1 MRSIE
6 LEAGLIE
13 KAVEERNTII
23 AKAEARAT
31 RILENAR
38 QEETRI
44 KSDVDRH
51 LRTIVGSEL
60 RAVHD
65 RIVGRANLDGRKMVM
80 EAKMELLDTVF
91 ESAREKLEAMAKK
104 GGADYQEVVKKL
116 ISEAVEAIGEDE
128 LIVSSNKADHGFL
141 KKTLSEL
148 SKEMG
153 VSLRLDAKPIDA
165 MGGVI
170 VKNQRGT
177 KVYYNTLEGR
187 LSKVRE
193 SKASEV
199 AEKLGVI

>member
-13 KAVEERNTII
+13 KAVEERNTIL
-23 AKAEARAT
+23 AKAETRAA

-187 LSKVRE
+187 LSKVSG

>member
-13 KAVEERNTII
+13 KAVEERNTIL
-23 AKAEARAT
+23 AKAESRAA

-38 QEETRI
+38 QEEARI

-141 KKTLSEL
+141 KETLPEL
-148 SKEMG
+148 SKELG
-153 VSLRLDAKPIDA
+153 VSLRLDDKPIDA
-165 MGGVI
+165 IGGVT
-170 VKNQRGT
+170 VKNPRGT
-177 KVYYNTLEGR
+177 KVYYNTLVGR
-187 LSKVRE
+187 LSKVRG
-193 SKASEV
+193 SKSSEV

>member
-1 MRSIE
+1 MSSIE
-6 LEAGLIE
+6 LEAGLID
-13 KAVEERNTII
+13 KAVEERNTLI
-23 AKAEARAT
+23 AKAEARAE

-38 QEETRI
+38 QEEARI

-91 ESAREKLEAMAKK
+91 EYAREKLEAMAKK

-128 LIVSSNKADHGFL
+128 LIVLSNKADNGFL
-141 KKTLSEL
+141 KKILSEL
-148 SKEMG
+148 TKELG
-153 VSLRLDAKPIDA
+153 VSLRLDDKPIDA

-170 VKNQRGT
+170 VKNQRNT

-187 LSKVRE
+187 LSKVRG

>member
-1 MRSIE
+1 MSSIE
-6 LEAGLIE
+6 LEAGLID
-13 KAVEERNTII
+13 KAVEERNTLI
-23 AKAEARAT
+23 AKAEARAE

-38 QEETRI
+38 QEEARI

-91 ESAREKLEAMAKK
+91 ESARKKLEAMAKK
-104 GGADYQEVVKKL
+104 GGADYQEVVNKL
-116 ISEAVEAIGEDE
+116 ISEAAEAIGEDE
-128 LIVSSNKADHGFL
+128 LIVSSNEADHGFL
-141 KKTLSEL
+141 KKTLPEL
-148 SKEMG
+148 SKELG
-153 VSLRLDAKPIDA
+153 VSLRLDSKPIDS
-165 MGGVI
+165 MGGVT
-170 VKNQRGT
+170 VKNKKGT
-177 KVYYNTLEGR
+177 KVYYNTLEDR
-187 LSKVRE
+187 LSKVRG

>member
-141 KKTLSEL
+141 KKTISEL

-177 KVYYNTLEGR
+177 KVYYNTFEGR
-187 LSKVRE
+187 LSKVSG

>member
-23 AKAEARAT
+23 ANAEARAA

-38 QEETRI
+38 QEEARI

-116 ISEAVEAIGEDE
+116 ISEAVEAIGDDE
-128 LIVSSNKADHGFL
+128 LIVSSNKADNGFL
-141 KKTLSEL
+141 KKTLPEL
-148 SKEMG
+148 SKELS
-153 VSLRLDAKPIDA
+153 VSLRLDDKPIDS
-165 MGGVI
+165 MGGVT
-170 VKNQRGT
+170 VKNPRGT

-187 LSKVRE
+187 LSKVRG

>member
-23 AKAEARAT
+23 AKAEARAA

-38 QEETRI
+38 QEEARI

-65 RIVGRANLDGRKMVM
+65 RIVGRANLDGRKMIM

-91 ESAREKLEAMAKK
+91 ESASEKLEAMAKK

-116 ISEAVEAIGEDE
+116 ISEAVEAMGEDE

-141 KKTLSEL
+141 KKTLPEL
-148 SKEMG
+148 SKELG

-170 VKNQRGT
+170 VKNPRGT
-177 KVYYNTLEGR
+177 KVYYNTLDGR
-187 LSKVRE
+187 LSKVRG

>member
-1 MRSIE
+1 MSSIE

-13 KAVEERNTII
+13 KAVEERNAILE
-23 AKAEARAT
+23 KAEARAE

-38 QEETRI
+38 QEEARI
-44 KSDVDRH
+44 RNDTERH

-65 RIVGRANLDGRKMVM
+65 RIVGRANLDGRKKIM
-80 EAKMELLDTVF
+80 EAKMGILDDVF
-91 ESAREKLEAMAKK
+91 NFAREKLEAMAKE
-104 GGADYQEVVKKL
+104 GGEDYQEVVKKL
-116 ISEAVEAIGEDE
+116 VSEAAEAMGEDE
-128 LIVSSNKADHGFL
+128 LIVSCNKADQVFL
-141 KKTLSEL
+141 KKTLSDL
-148 SKEMG
+148 SKE
-153 VSLRLDAKPIDA
+153 LDASFKLDSKPVET

-170 VKNQRGT
+170 VKNPKAT

-187 LSKVRE
+187 LIKVRQ

>member
-1 MRSIE
+1 VR
-6 LEAGLIE
+6 
-13 KAVEERNTII
+13 
-23 AKAEARAT
+23 AK

-38 QEETRI
+38 QEEVRI

-80 EAKMELLDTVF
+80 EVKMELLDTVF
-91 ESAREKLEAMAKK
+91 EYAREKLEAMAKK

-128 LIVSSNKADHGFL
+128 LIVSSNKADNGFL
-141 KKTLSEL
+141 KKILSEL
-148 SKEMG
+148 TKELG

-187 LSKVRE
+187 LSKVRG

>member
-13 KAVEERNTII
+13 KAVEERNTIL
-23 AKAEARAT
+23 AKAEARAA

-44 KSDVDRH
+44 NSDVDRH

-104 GGADYQEVVKKL
+104 GEADYQEVVKKL

-128 LIVSSNKADHGFL
+128 LIVSSNKADHDFL
-141 KKTLSEL
+141 KKTLPEL

-153 VSLRLDAKPIDA
+153 VSFRLDAKPIDA
-165 MGGVI
+165 RGGVI

-187 LSKVRE
+187 LSKVSG

>member
-6 LEAGLIE
+6 LEAGLID
-13 KAVEERNTII
+13 KAVEERNTLI

-80 EAKMELLDTVF
+80 EVKMELLDTVF

-116 ISEAVEAIGEDE
+116 ISEAVEAIGADE
-128 LIVSSNKADHGFL
+128 LIVSSNKADNGFL
-141 KKTLSEL
+141 KKTLPEL
-148 SKEMG
+148 SKELG
-153 VSLRLDAKPIDA
+153 VSLRLDDKPIDA

-170 VKNQRGT
+170 VKNPRGT

-187 LSKVRE
+187 LSKVRG

>member
-1 MRSIE
+1 MSSIE
-6 LEAGLIE
+6 LEAGLID
-13 KAVEERNTII
+13 KAVEERNTLI
-23 AKAEARAT
+23 AKAEVRAE

-38 QEETRI
+38 QEEARI

-91 ESAREKLEAMAKK
+91 EYAREKLEAMAKK

-128 LIVSSNKADHGFL
+128 LIVLSNKADNGFL
-141 KKTLSEL
+141 KKILSEL
-148 SKEMG
+148 TKELG
-153 VSLRLDAKPIDA
+153 VSLRLDDKPIDA

-170 VKNQRGT
+170 VKNQRNT

-187 LSKVRE
+187 LSKVRG

>member
-1 MRSIE
+1 MSSIE

-13 KAVEERNTII
+13 KAVEERTAII
-23 AKAEARAT
+23 AKAEARAE

-38 QEETRI
+38 QEEARI
-44 KSDVDRH
+44 KSDVERH

-65 RIVGRANLDGRKMVM
+65 RIVGRANLDGRKMIM

-91 ESAREKLEAMAKK
+91 ESAQEKLEAMAKK
-104 GGADYQEVVKKL
+104 GGAHYQEVVKKL
-116 ISEAVEAIGEDE
+116 ISETVEAIGEDE

-141 KKTLSEL
+141 KKTISEL
-148 SKEMG
+148 SKELG
-153 VSLRLDAKPIDA
+153 VSLRLDDKPIDT

>member
-1 MRSIE
+1 MSSIE

-13 KAVEERNTII
+13 KAVEERNAILE
-23 AKAEARAT
+23 KAEARAE

-38 QEETRI
+38 QEEARI
-44 KSDVDRH
+44 RNDTERH

-65 RIVGRANLDGRKMVM
+65 RIVGRANLDGRKKIM
-80 EAKMELLDTVF
+80 EAKMGILDDVF
-91 ESAREKLEAMAKK
+91 NFAREKLEEMAKE
-104 GGADYQEVVKKL
+104 GGEDYQEVVKKL
-116 ISEAVEAIGEDE
+116 VSEAAEAMGEDE
-128 LIVSSNKADHGFL
+128 LIVSCNKADQVFL
-141 KKTLSEL
+141 KKTLSDL
-148 SKEMG
+148 SKE
-153 VSLRLDAKPIDA
+153 LDASFKLDSKPVET

-170 VKNQRGT
+170 VKNPKAT

-187 LSKVRE
+187 LIKVRQ

>member
-1 MRSIE
+1 MSSIE
-6 LEAGLIE
+6 LEAGLID
-13 KAVEERNTII
+13 KAVEERNAII
-23 AKAEARAT
+23 SKAEARAE

-38 QEETRI
+38 QEEERI
-44 KSDVDRH
+44 NSDVDRH

-65 RIVGRANLDGRKMVM
+65 RIVGRANLDGRKMIM

-91 ESAREKLEAMAKK
+91 EYAQEKLEAMAKK
-104 GGADYQEVVKKL
+104 GGADYQEIVKKL
-116 ISEAVEAIGEDE
+116 ISEAAEAIGEDE
-128 LIVSSNKADHGFL
+128 LIVSSNKADHGFV

-148 SKEMG
+148 SKELG
-153 VSLRLDAKPIDA
+153 VSLRLDDKPIDT

-170 VKNQRGT
+170 VKNQRST

-187 LSKVRE
+187 LSKVRG

>member
-1 MRSIE
+1 MSSIE

-13 KAVEERNTII
+13 KAVEERTAII
-23 AKAEARAT
+23 AKAEARAE

-38 QEETRI
+38 QEEARI

-65 RIVGRANLDGRKMVM
+65 RIVGRANLDGRKMIM

-91 ESAREKLEAMAKK
+91 EYAQEKLEAMAKK
-104 GGADYQEVVKKL
+104 GGAHYQEVVKKL
-116 ISEAVEAIGEDE
+116 ISETVEAIGEDE

-141 KKTLSEL
+141 KKTISEL
-148 SKEMG
+148 SKELG
-153 VSLRLDAKPIDA
+153 VSLRLDDKPIDT

-187 LSKVRE
+187 LSKVRG

>member
-23 AKAEARAT
+23 ANAEARAA

-38 QEETRI
+38 QEEARI

-80 EAKMELLDTVF
+80 EAKMEILDTVF

-104 GGADYQEVVKKL
+104 GGADYQEVVTKL
-116 ISEAVEAIGEDE
+116 ISEAVEAMGEDE

-141 KKTLSEL
+141 KKTLPEL
-148 SKEMG
+148 SKERG
-153 VSLRLDAKPIDA
+153 VSLTLDNKPIDA
-165 MGGVI
+165 MGGVT
-170 VKNQRGT
+170 VKNKKGT
-177 KVYYNTLEGR
+177 KVYYNTLENR
-187 LSKVRE
+187 LFKVRG

>member
-1 MRSIE
+1 MSSIE
-6 LEAGLIE
+6 LEAGLID
-13 KAVEERNTII
+13 KAVEERNTLI
-23 AKAEARAT
+23 AKAEVRAK

-38 QEETRI
+38 QEEVRI

-80 EAKMELLDTVF
+80 EVKMELLDTVF
-91 ESAREKLEAMAKK
+91 EYAREKLEAMAKK

-128 LIVSSNKADHGFL
+128 LIVSSNKVDNGFL
-141 KKTLSEL
+141 NKILSEL
-148 SKEMG
+148 TKELG

-187 LSKVRE
+187 LSKVRG

>member
-1 MRSIE
+1 MSSIE

-13 KAVEERNTII
+13 KAVEERNAILE
-23 AKAEARAT
+23 KAEARAE

-38 QEETRI
+38 QEEARI
-44 KSDVDRH
+44 RNDAERH

-65 RIVGRANLDGRKMVM
+65 RIVGRANLDGRKKIM
-80 EAKMELLDTVF
+80 EAKMEILDDVF
-91 ESAREKLEAMAKK
+91 NSAREKLEAMAKE
-104 GGADYQEVVKKL
+104 GGEDYQEVVKKL
-116 ISEAVEAIGEDE
+116 VSEAAEAMGEDE
-128 LIVSSNKADHGFL
+128 LIVSCNKADQVFL

-148 SKEMG
+148 SKE
-153 VSLRLDAKPIDA
+153 LDASFKLDSKPVET

-170 VKNQRGT
+170 VKNPKAT

-187 LSKVRE
+187 LLKVRQ

>member
-6 LEAGLIE
+6 LEAGLID
-13 KAVEERNTII
+13 KAVEERNTLI
-23 AKAEARAT
+23 AKAETRAT

-38 QEETRI
+38 QEEVRI

-80 EAKMELLDTVF
+80 EVKMELLDTVF
-91 ESAREKLEAMAKK
+91 EYAREKLEAMAKK

-128 LIVSSNKADHGFL
+128 LIVSSNKADHGVL
-141 KKTLSEL
+141 KKTISEL
-148 SKEMG
+148 SKELG

-170 VKNQRGT
+170 VKNQRST

-187 LSKVRE
+187 LSKVRG

>member
-1 MRSIE
+1 MSSIE

-13 KAVEERNTII
+13 KAVEERTAII

-31 RILENAR
+31 RIRENAR
-38 QEETRI
+38 QEEARI
-44 KSDVDRH
+44 NSDVDRH

-128 LIVSSNKADHGFL
+128 LIVSSNKADNSFL

-148 SKEMG
+148 TKELG

-165 MGGVI
+165 MGGVT

-187 LSKVRE
+187 LSKVRG

>member
-1 MRSIE
+1 MSIE

-13 KAVEERNTII
+13 KAVEERNAIL
-23 AKAEARAT
+23 AKAEARAA
-31 RILENAR
+31 RILDNAR
-38 QEETRI
+38 QEEARI
-44 KSDVDRH
+44 KSDVERH

-91 ESAREKLEAMAKK
+91 ESAQEKLEAMAKK
-104 GGADYQEVVKKL
+104 GGADYQEVVNKL
-116 ISEAVEAIGEDE
+116 ISEAVEAMGEDE
-128 LIVSSNKADHGFL
+128 LIVSSNKADQGFL
-141 KKTLSEL
+141 KKTLPEL
-148 SKEMG
+148 SKELG
-153 VSLRLDAKPIDA
+153 VSLKLDDKPIDS
-165 MGGVI
+165 MGGVT
-170 VKNQRGT
+170 VKNQKGT

-187 LSKVRE
+187 LSKVRG

>member
-1 MRSIE
+1 MSIE

-13 KAVEERNTII
+13 KAVEERNAIL
-23 AKAEARAT
+23 AKAEARAA
-31 RILENAR
+31 RILDNAR
-38 QEETRI
+38 QEEARI
-44 KSDVDRH
+44 KSDVERH

-91 ESAREKLEAMAKK
+91 ESAQEKLEAMAKK
-104 GGADYQEVVKKL
+104 GGADYQEVVNKL

-128 LIVSSNKADHGFL
+128 LIVSSNKADQGFL
-141 KKTLSEL
+141 KKTLPEL
-148 SKEMG
+148 SKELG
-153 VSLRLDAKPIDA
+153 VSLKLDDKPIDS
-165 MGGVI
+165 MGGVT
-170 VKNQRGT
+170 VKNQKGT

-187 LSKVRE
+187 LSKVRG

>member
-23 AKAEARAT
+23 AKAEARAA

-38 QEETRI
+38 QEEARI

-141 KKTLSEL
+141 KETLPEL
-148 SKEMG
+148 SKELG
-153 VSLRLDAKPIDA
+153 VSLRLDDKPIDA
-165 MGGVI
+165 IGGVT
-170 VKNQRGT
+170 VKNPRGT
-177 KVYYNTLEGR
+177 KVYYNTLVGR
-187 LSKVRE
+187 LSKVRG
-193 SKASEV
+193 SKSSEV

>member
-1 MRSIE
+1 MSSIE
-6 LEAGLIE
+6 LEAGLID
-13 KAVEERNTII
+13 KAVEERNTLI
-23 AKAEARAT
+23 AKAEARAE

-38 QEETRI
+38 QEEVRI

-65 RIVGRANLDGRKMVM
+65 RIVGRANLDGRKMIM

-91 ESAREKLEAMAKK
+91 EYAQEKLEAMAKK
-104 GGADYQEVVKKL
+104 GGADYQEIVKKL
-116 ISEAVEAIGEDE
+116 ISEAAEAIGEDE
-128 LIVSSNKADHGFL
+128 LIVSSNKADNGFL
-141 KKTLSEL
+141 KKTISEL
-148 SKEMG
+148 SKELG
-153 VSLRLDAKPIDA
+153 VSLRLDDKPIET

-170 VKNQRGT
+170 VKNQRST

-187 LSKVRE
+187 LSKVRG

>member
-23 AKAEARAT
+23 AKAEARAA

-38 QEETRI
+38 QEEARI

-65 RIVGRANLDGRKMVM
+65 RIVGRANLDGRKMIM

-141 KKTLSEL
+141 KETLPEL
-148 SKEMG
+148 SKELG
-153 VSLRLDAKPIDA
+153 VSLRLDDKPIDA
-165 MGGVI
+165 IGGVT
-170 VKNQRGT
+170 VKNPRGT
-177 KVYYNTLEGR
+177 KVYYNTLVGR
-187 LSKVRE
+187 LSKVRG
-193 SKASEV
+193 SKSSEV

>member
-13 KAVEERNTII
+13 KAVEERNTIL
-23 AKAEARAT
+23 AKAEARAA

-44 KSDVDRH
+44 NSDVDRH

-128 LIVSSNKADHGFL
+128 LIVSSNKADHDFL
-141 KKTLSEL
+141 KKTLPEL

-153 VSLRLDAKPIDA
+153 VSFRLDAKPIDA
-165 MGGVI
+165 RGGVI

-187 LSKVRE
+187 LSKVSG

>member
-13 KAVEERNTII
+13 KAVEERNTIL
-23 AKAEARAT
+23 AKAEARAA
-31 RILENAR
+31 RILENAK

-104 GGADYQEVVKKL
+104 GGADYQEVVEKL

-187 LSKVRE
+187 LSKVSG

>member
-1 MRSIE
+1 MSSIE
-6 LEAGLIE
+6 LEAGLID
-13 KAVEERNTII
+13 KAVEERNTLI
-23 AKAEARAT
+23 AKAEARAE

-38 QEETRI
+38 QEEVRI

-80 EAKMELLDTVF
+80 EVKMELLDTVF
-91 ESAREKLEAMAKK
+91 EYAREKLEAMAKK

-128 LIVSSNKADHGFL
+128 LIVSSNKADNGFL
-141 KKTLSEL
+141 KKILSEL
-148 SKEMG
+148 TKELG

-187 LSKVRE
+187 LSKVRG

>member
-23 AKAEARAT
+23 AKAEVRAT

-141 KKTLSEL
+141 KKTISEL

-187 LSKVRE
+187 LSKVSG